1 MKDYEPV
8 AFPGVGNPSAGMLC
22 MTVSENRVGLRMPV
36 LDALDRPD
44 RIQIHRGV
52 GKKEGYL
59 AIEGTE
65 EISGSVPINYD
76 RKRISFYNRDF
87 AALCKEMIRKYG
99 GGKFSKGIFFTVK
112 GKKTSDGAVEFDFR
126 DVMYREVTSY
136 KGSKKNAATGKYAS
150 DKKKPAEKRRT
161 SGRKKNPGQTAKIQD
176 GFTPPMNFSMPN
188 LGTARGGMAF

>member
-8 AFPGVGNPSAGMLC
+8 AFPSVGNQSAGMLC

-136 KGSKKNAATGKYAS
+136 KGGARKTLPQGNML
-150 DKKKPAEKRRT
+150 PKRK
-161 SGRKKNPGQTAKIQD
+161 SLEPPEERKIPDRRQR
-176 GFTPPMNFSMPN
+176 S
-188 LGTARGGMAF
+188 RMALLLR

>member
-1 MKDYEPV
+1 MRTE
-8 AFPGVGNPSAGMLC
+8 AA
-22 MTVSENRVGLRMPV
+22 
-36 LDALDRPD
+36 
-44 RIQIHRGV
+44 IHI
-52 GKKEGYL
+52 L
-59 AIEGTE
+59 IL
-65 EISGSVPINYD
+65 NYD

-112 GKKTSDGAVEFDFR
+112 GKKTPDGAVEFNFR

-188 LGTARGGMAF
+188 LGAARGGMAF